1 MPKCGQRAIYD
12 GEGHVLAMRCREFH
26 SVQTLQDF
34 TRHHLGTEAVGVVAL
49 CKWPMIEGI
58 VDAVL
63 SIVRDGAVDALAV
76 DERIIG
82 TDPNDCVSRIPL
94 EYFDEASQY
103 VISRAALDVDT
114 KTFALCGQPII
125 ENFASRRNDDTIDQ
139 RACSYSCDHPLDQRF
154 PPEESKHFLRKAL

>member
-34 TRHHLGTEAVGVVAL
+34 TRYHLGTEAIGVVAL
-49 CKWPMIEGI
+49 CKGPMIEGI
-58 VDAVL
+58 VDVVL
-63 SIVRDGAVDALAV
+63 SILRDDSIDALAV
-76 DERIIG
+76 NERIVG
-82 TDPNDCVSRIPL
+82 ADPHDSIRSISL
-94 EYFDEASQY
+94 ECFNEASQH
-103 VISRAALDVDT
+103 VIGRAALDVDT

-125 ENFASRRNDDTIDQ
+125 ESFASRRNDDTIDQ

>member
-1 MPKCGQRAIYD
+1 MPMCGQRAIYD
-12 GEGHVLAMRCREFH
+12 GEGHVLAMCCRELH

-49 CKWPMIEGI
+49 CKRPMIEGI

-82 TDPNDCVSRIPL
+82 TDPNDCVSRTPL
-94 EYFDEASQY
+94 EYFDEASQH

-114 KTFALCGQPII
+114 KTFALCDQPII
-125 ENFASRRNDDTIDQ
+125 ENLASRRDDDTIDQ
-139 RACSYSCDHPLDQRF
+139 RACPYSSDHPLDQRF
-154 PPEESKHFLRKAL
+154 PPEESKHLLRKAL